1 MAPGSAEAIT
11 PPEGWRVQSP
21 FGVLKTNTGVRLARL
36 EDVHA
41 WLMQRDGMSS
51 ASAVARVFGA
61 FAADANSATGME
73 HGAEKV
79 RESLHILDL
88 SHDAEPVRG
97 WAGRHFLREVAEL
110 IPYVPHHR
118 FDRGAAGA
126 LMYALGLMAGEV
138 WAPHDVEIDLND
150 RLEGYCA
157 EGYFPTVA
165 KAREILGRFAV
176 PFAAAHALW
185 GWGTVNAG
193 AVDKAA
199 APAGQLDR
207 GDVKDFGTL
216 CRYLGPYKGKDG
228 SEWPSWEAEWVGYV
242 RAAVKAHDAANGR
255 GGKAAVGRALGMK
268 SEGEGVAQLF
278 KRYPEPKASLF
289 PTARDKAA

>member
-1 MAPGSAEAIT
+1 MAPGSAETIV

-21 FGVLKTNTGVRLARL
+21 LGVLKTNTGVRLARL

-61 FAADANSATGME
+61 FAADTNSAMGME

-97 WAGRHFLREVAEL
+97 WAARHFLREVAEL

-118 FDRGAAGA
+118 FDRGTAAA
-126 LMYALGLMAGEV
+126 LMYALGLIAGEI

-157 EGYFPTVA
+157 EGYFPTVV

-185 GWGTVNAG
+185 GWGTVAEVAAVPAVPLADWPALVAYRKANRGSDWGIGNQIAVAAAECERRMEGRINQKSSVQEGMAKELGLKNRQALAKIFNA
-193 AVDKAA
+193 ARMRANKA
-199 APAGQLDR
+199 APATPVTK
-207 GDVKDFGTL
+207 VKDGL
-216 CRYLGPYKGKDG
+216 
-228 SEWPSWEAEWVGYV
+228 
-242 RAAVKAHDAANGR
+242 
-255 GGKAAVGRALGMK
+255 KAA
-268 SEGEGVAQLF
+268 
-278 KRYPEPKASLF
+278 
-289 PTARDKAA
+289 

>member
-1 MAPGSAEAIT
+1 MDTTDGIE
-11 PPEGWRVQSP
+11 PPNVWCIQSP
-21 FGVLKTNTGVRLARL
+21 FGVLKTNNGLRLARL

-61 FAADANSATGME
+61 FAADTNSAMGMK

-79 RESLHILDL
+79 RESLHVLDL

-97 WAGRHFLREVAEL
+97 WAGRHLLREVAEL

-118 FDRGAAGA
+118 FDRGTAGA

-157 EGYFPTVA
+157 EGYFPTVK

-185 GWGTVNAG
+185 GWGT
-193 AVDKAA
+193 AVTDAVATPAPSKSVLALVPAKANNTEAPISEPSPWRKDRKVQAAEWTGERLTEKRKTLKGRDTTQQLAQLTGLPAREITRREKLARDDAAQALKAA
-199 APAGQLDR
+199 N
-207 GDVKDFGTL
+207 
-216 CRYLGPYKGKDG
+216 
-228 SEWPSWEAEWVGYV
+228 
-242 RAAVKAHDAANGR
+242 RA
-255 GGKAAVGRALGMK
+255 
-268 SEGEGVAQLF
+268 SGVA
-278 KRYPEPKASLF
+278 A
-289 PTARDKAA
+289 

>member
-185 GWGTVNAG
+185 GWGKVENEAAASSGQLTDWPALVAYRKATPGRDWGTGDQIAVGLAELKRRVDAG
-193 AVDKAA
+193 QTESDALEAMAKEIGLVGRESLRRPFKLLASDRKRVKKAA
-199 APAGQLDR
+199 SATPVTK
-207 GDVKDFGTL
+207 VK
-216 CRYLGPYKGKDG
+216 
-228 SEWPSWEAEWVGYV
+228 VGL
-242 RAAVKAHDAANGR
+242 
-255 GGKAAVGRALGMK
+255 KAA
-268 SEGEGVAQLF
+268 
-278 KRYPEPKASLF
+278 
-289 PTARDKAA
+289 

>member
-1 MAPGSAEAIT
+1 MANETPDVIE
-11 PPEGWRVQSP
+11 PPEGWKAQSAYGVQR
-21 FGVLKTNTGVRLARL
+21 TNAGERLARL
-36 EDVHA
+36 EDVHT

-61 FAADANSATGME
+61 FAADTNSSMGME

-97 WAGRHFLREVAEL
+97 WAGRYFLRGVAEL

-118 FDRGAAGA
+118 FDRGTAGA

-150 RLEGYCA
+150 RLEGCCA

-185 GWGTVNAG
+185 GWGTVSPVVQVATVPVFPLADWPALVNYRKTHRHKDWGVGNQLAIADDELVKRTAG
-193 AVDKAA
+193 RKVTESTALDEMANELGLGGREALRKALKPASDRMRAKKA
-199 APAGQLDR
+199 APAAS
-207 GDVKDFGTL
+207 VTKVE
-216 CRYLGPYKGKDG
+216 DG
-228 SEWPSWEAEWVGYV
+228 
-242 RAAVKAHDAANGR
+242 RK
-255 GGKAAVGRALGMK
+255 
-268 SEGEGVAQLF
+268 VA
-278 KRYPEPKASLF
+278 
-289 PTARDKAA
+289 

>member
-1 MAPGSAEAIT
+1 MDTTDGIE
-11 PPEGWRVQSP
+11 PPNVWCIQSP
-21 FGVLKTNTGVRLARL
+21 FGVLKTNNGLRLARL

-61 FAADANSATGME
+61 FAADTNSAMGMK

-79 RESLHILDL
+79 RESLHVLDL

-97 WAGRHFLREVAEL
+97 WAGRHLLREVAEL

-118 FDRGAAGA
+118 FDRGTAGA

-185 GWGTVNAG
+185 GWGTVAAVASTIAPVSAALGPDDVSSAETLVLYRQQFKGVAPQKRPPWTSAHRAYLAEAVRFHGGAAELAKQLGVSAQAVRDQFNKASAEAETRKQANAFTG
-193 AVDKAA
+193 LVQPSNKAA
-199 APAGQLDR
+199 
-207 GDVKDFGTL
+207 
-216 CRYLGPYKGKDG
+216 
-228 SEWPSWEAEWVGYV
+228 
-242 RAAVKAHDAANGR
+242 
-255 GGKAAVGRALGMK
+255 
-268 SEGEGVAQLF
+268 
-278 KRYPEPKASLF
+278 
-289 PTARDKAA
+289 

>member
-1 MAPGSAEAIT
+1 M
-11 PPEGWRVQSP
+11 
-21 FGVLKTNTGVRLARL
+21 
-36 EDVHA
+36 HA

-185 GWGTVNAG
+185 GWGALVTA
-193 AVDKAA
+193 DS
-199 APAGQLDR
+199 APAPAALKAD
-207 GDVKDFGTL
+207 DVRDYATL
-216 CRYLGPYKGKDG
+216 CQFMQQYKGKEG
-228 SEWPSWEAEWVGYV
+228 HERPLWRGEWVLWV
-242 RAAVKAHDAANGR
+242 QAEVKARGR
-255 GGKAAVGRALGMK
+255 GGKAAVAGALGM
-268 SEGEGVAQLF
+268 SPQALTQVIA
-278 KRYPEPKASLF
+278 RYSTRNPEPKASLF